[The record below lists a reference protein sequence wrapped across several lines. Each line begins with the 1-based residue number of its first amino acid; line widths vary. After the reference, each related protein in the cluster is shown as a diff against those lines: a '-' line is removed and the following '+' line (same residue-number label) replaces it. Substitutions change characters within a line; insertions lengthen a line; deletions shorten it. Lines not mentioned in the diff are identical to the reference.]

1 MSATAEKTF
10 TISTPHKGVSA
21 QKHNTREGD
30 FKDQPHIDPNGE
42 HIVLFNI
49 PIKDFYE
56 ETFGKA
62 VKEYNEKQTDDRRKI
77 KNYYWQIEREDKS
90 KAKNAKHVSYEIVLQ
105 VGNKDHRPDE
115 ETCKKLFMEY
125 YHQWAERNPNFLIY
139 SANLHFDEATPH
151 IHISYVPVSTQN
163 KRGLSVQNSL
173 SGALREMGFEKD
185 GHRKNNPEKQWTDRE
200 RAFFETICRKYGLE
214 IIHPMAGKGT
224 KQLSVQAY
232 KLTKDKEALEKDIEK
247 KQKTVSQLQSTADRQ
262 RNRAESERL
271 RADSEASRAAE
282 QIKLRET
289 AKRDTEALEAKKEGL
304 HNYIDQK
311 SAEAKQAHMEAVEEI
326 TKIRKVATVLKNTRD
341 RVSDLAQKMSYV
353 EVFGT
358 PEDQEHLK
366 NAERVIDKL
375 SEKAGFSSIETP
387 DRSDDRETDR
397 FDDCT
402 DFLPG

>member
-21 QKHNTREGD
+21 QKHNTREGN
-30 FKDQPHIDPNGE
+30 FKNQPHIDPNGE

-49 PIKDFYE
+49 PIRDFYE
-56 ETFGKA
+56 ETFGEA

-77 KNYYWQIEREDKS
+77 KNYYCQVENEERS

-105 VGNKDHRPDE
+105 IGNKDHRPDE

-125 YHQWAERNPNFLIY
+125 YHQWAERNPNFRIY

-214 IIHPMAGKGT
+214 IVHPMAGKGT

-232 KLTKDKEALEKDIEK
+232 KLTKDNEALERDLEK

-262 RNRAESERL
+262 HNRAEKERL
-271 RADSEASRAAE
+271 RADSEASRATE

-289 AKRDTEALEAKKEGL
+289 AKRDTEALEAKKEEL
-304 HNYIDQK
+304 HNYIEQK
-311 SAEAKQAHMEAVEEI
+311 AAEAKQAHLKAVEEI
-326 TKIRKVATVLKNTRD
+326 INIEKSATVLKNTRD
-341 RVSDLAQKMSYV
+341 RVRDLAHKMSTI

-358 PEDQEHLK
+358 PEEQELLK
-366 NAERVIDKL
+366 KIEKIIDET
-375 SEKAGFSSIETP
+375 SEKNSYSYDRTF
-387 DRSDDRETDR
+387 DRSDDREADR
-397 FDDCT
+397 FDDDT